1 MEKLWYYGQNYGTIP
16 KTKKLPF
23 MKVNQP
29 QPPKKKTKTKT
40 KTKNK
45 QTKKK
50 NKKKKQKKKQKHDRL
65 PKTVKL

>member
-23 MKVNQP
+23 MKVNHPPP
-29 QPPKKKTKTKT
+29 QK
-40 KTKNK
+40 K
-45 QTKKK
+45 QTKQ
-50 NKKKKQKKKQKHDRL
+50 NKTKKQKKHDRL